1 MKRRVPQQVVI
12 HDELPRN
19 QNNKIDRLLLAQG

>member
-1 MKRRVPQQVVI
+1 MVPQQVFI

-19 QNNKIDRLLLAQG
+19 QNNKIDRLGLAQG

>member
-1 MKRRVPQQVVI
+1 MVPQKIVV

-19 QNNKIDRLLLAQG
+19 QNNKIDRLGLAQA